1 MVGRF
6 PTDTEAGVLC
16 ISQFVPVWL
25 KASELKD
32 QFDSNLLAKLSSLR
46 EELSYIL
53 IQVLTLS
60 I

>member
-16 ISQFVPVWL
+16 ILQFVPVWL

-32 QFDSNLLAKLSSLR
+32 QIDSNLLAKISSLR

-53 IQVLTLS
+53 IKVLTLS

>member
-32 QFDSNLLAKLSSLR
+32 QIDSNLLAKISSLR

-53 IQVLTLS
+53 IKV
-60 I
+60 